1 MIIPASQKVSVSQ
14 SFSFVVYI
22 LHSNSILSRL
32 ELTFGQESCEEEEEK
47 RRIKVERGVCR
58 SSPVSE
64 RANVRGI
71 VTRLENVCSLLSRLH
86 AVRFISDSLDNLGGL
101 ISNHNN
107 NASRLLGPHLVMW
120 MWKVMSLV
128 RGKQG
133 WTRTRDAMQIQ
144 CMCM

>member
-1 MIIPASQKVSVSQ
+1 MIIPASQKVSVRQ

-32 ELTFGQESCEEEEEK
+32 ELTFGQESCEEEEEEK

-101 ISNHNN
+101 I
-107 NASRLLGPHLVMW
+107 R
-120 MWKVMSLV
+120 K
-128 RGKQG
+128 
-133 WTRTRDAMQIQ
+133 
-144 CMCM
+144 